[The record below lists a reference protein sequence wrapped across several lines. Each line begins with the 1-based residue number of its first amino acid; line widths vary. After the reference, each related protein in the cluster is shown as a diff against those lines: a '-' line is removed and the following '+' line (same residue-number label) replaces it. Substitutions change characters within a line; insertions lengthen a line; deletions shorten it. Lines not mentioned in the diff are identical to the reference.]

1 MWWKS
6 AKIHH
11 RHHISVPARSDLPR
25 TCAIRPD
32 PGHLAWGLRGRNVMT
47 SFRAV
52 ALVVAV
58 SIPGAACSNT
68 RTVQRPDLLPP
79 AQGIVQ
85 ARAIIQSFAGK
96 EVDVEISPSQPGIQ
110 QASGPIRTGRL
121 DLLDGQG
128 YLLYEA
134 PERVHR
140 IPFESTR
147 SITRNDRGKSATVG
161 LVVGAVLGAAV
172 GAVLGDMASTLGC
185 TDDSPR
191 RCPSEA
197 KPAAAGALVGA
208 LLMGAV
214 GAGVGALVGHR
225 TTFTF

>member
-1 MWWKS
+1 
-6 AKIHH
+6 
-11 RHHISVPARSDLPR
+11 
-25 TCAIRPD
+25 
-32 PGHLAWGLRGRNVMT
+32 MT

-52 ALVVAV
+52 ALVAAASV
-58 SIPGAACSNT
+58 IPGVACSNT
-68 RTVQRPDLLPP
+68 KAIQRPDLLPP

-96 EVDVEISPSQPGIQ
+96 EVDVELSSSQSGNQ

-121 DLLDGQG
+121 DLLDGQS

-134 PERVHR
+134 PERVYTV
-140 IPFESTR
+140 PFQNTR
-147 SITRNDRGKSATVG
+147 SITRNDRSKGATVG

-172 GAVLGDMASTLGC
+172 GAVLGAMASTLGC
-185 TDDSPR
+185 DEDYAPP

-197 KPAAAGALVGA
+197 KPAAGGAVVGA

-214 GAGVGALVGHR
+214 GAGVGALIGHR